1 MEPAAATARRCPK
14 PMQGRVQA
22 AVLLQFVEGGTAC
35 RPTTARICPG
45 ADRRDL
51 EVALENLIGTGSIDG
66 PPRVAALT
74 TLVELAEDGRLTLTA
89 HGRRRQD
96 GDSAA

>member
-1 MEPAAATARRCPK
+1 MEPTAATERPCPK
-14 PMQGRVQA
+14 SMQGRVQA

-51 EVALENLIGTGSIDG
+51 EVALENLIGNGSLDG
-66 PPRVAALT
+66 PPRIALT